1 MGCLLLRVDKY
12 WLFIAERFSND
23 CSLENRLVCIANCAK
38 LVKSVLF
45 YYAALTP
52 GRISLRI

>member
-1 MGCLLLRVDKY
+1 MGLLLSVDKY

-23 CSLENRLVCIANCAK
+23 CSLKSGLVCIANCAK
-38 LVKSVLF
+38 LSSPCLN
-45 YYAALTP
+45 AALTP